1 MTDGAHAALDLA
13 TGDRVVLTM
22 TSAGGESDQR
32 RWALRCDTLQKL
44 RHPSLARLVDYG
56 IAGES
61 RRFEAWRCDGPWCG
75 SAAQSE
81 ETRARASRVFGAS
94 SLCDGSLSAASVH
107 HSRTGPVV
115 LPEATTGYSEERR
128 DAGHCD
134 LPLHDRGINTIERPA
149 VAALGELFER
159 TGGTRPHIA
168 ALWGPIGAG
177 KRTAIDDLARMAR
190 LQGFVPVAA
199 RVLSALADR
208 LRGRSLFVI
217 DDEESRLG
225 WRVLLGAALA
235 SPRPHVLLF
244 IGREDVPSVDGI
256 GLEPVSADALVGA
269 VSPRSETG
277 ADAARLR
284 RMAGQAGGWPGR
296 FARLLWRERATP
308 GFDAPHTTPSRR
320 RAELDPT
327 ARRRTSPFRVA
338 EQSAMYGVDDNLS
351 VALTTR
357 PPSGPDAAELAALAR
372 RVDLGSRLVADGRH
386 ASGERVLRQAIGGLS
401 RREDWEHAGEG
412 SLALASMLL
421 RRGRV
426 RDAQAALQSA
436 ADHWRRTGD
445 DPRLIDVAVLS
456 GVALTDLARPNE
468 AETALGAALAA
479 ARSRGDAPRV
489 ALAQTRLAR
498 VLFWQARYDEAE
510 QTLRSVDERRTSAS
524 LPIGAGSVG
533 AAIAVGTRNLD
544 LAVSRATEALVRAQQ
559 GSDPRLVADAAY
571 GAAFAHLAVGDL
583 VAVERDVA
591 SCVTTAR
598 AAHEPLLAARGRLVL
613 VEALRRS
620 GRRSA
625 ARTLLDRISRVGSAM
640 LPPIIRAR
648 CDLLRDLLPPD
659 APIQEVVGRHVAST
673 GLGALALYVP
683 FSQTARRGAAL
694 DPMVEDIV
702 DILDLCQTSED
713 DQALLTEVCRRI
725 RGRIHAVAI
734 AVAAAEGERCV
745 VVTSDGGRID
755 LAIAG
760 RVVAAGAPIAPHR
773 CDDRVES
780 AVPIR
785 YGGKIVGA
793 LVARWTIGTPHDLSR
808 AASLLTAAGAAVAPI
823 LSAALA
829 RRQRVLGPGTAEL
842 MGASA
847 AMAGVRRAV
856 ERAAAAPF
864 GVLIEG
870 ESGSGKEL
878 VARALHRS
886 GPRRDRPFSTLN
898 CAALPDDLVEAELFG
913 HARGAFTG
921 AIAERPG
928 VFEEAHGGTLLLDEI
943 GELSPRAQAKV
954 LRVIQEGELRRIGEN
969 VSRRIDVRVVAAT
982 NRDLRQEAAA
992 GRFRLDL
999 LYRLDVIR
1007 IDVPPLR
1014 ERREDIAML
1023 AEHFWREA
1031 AVRVGSRAALS
1042 AATLGALAR
1051 YDWPGNVRELQN
1063 VLASLAV
1070 RSPRRGVVPP
1080 SALGPQFG
1088 ERRFADA
1095 SRLDEA
1101 RRTFEER
1108 FVRAALVRNGG
1119 QRTRAAEELGVTRQ
1133 GLTKLLV
1140 RLGIS
1145 EAAGAV
1151 NAAEVGK
1158 RSV

>member
-1 MTDGAHAALDLA
+1 MDGAHAALDLA
-13 TGDRVVLTM
+13 TGDRVALTM
-22 TSAGGESDQR
+22 TSVGGESDQR

-44 RHPSLARLVDYG
+44 RHPSIARLVDYG

-61 RRFEAWRCDGPWCG
+61 QRFEAWRCDGPWCG

-81 ETRARASRVFGAS
+81 EVRARAFRVLGAS
-94 SLCDGSLSAASVH
+94 SLSDGSLSAASVH

-115 LPEATTGYSEERR
+115 LPEAATGYSEERR

-134 LPLHDRGINTIERPA
+134 LPLHDRGINTIQRPA

-208 LRGRSLFVI
+208 LRGRRLFVI

-244 IGREDVPSVDGI
+244 ISREEVPSVDGI
-256 GLEPVSADALVGA
+256 GLEPVSADALAGA
-269 VSPRSETG
+269 VSPGSETG
-277 ADAARLR
+277 ADLARLR

-308 GFDAPHTTPSRR
+308 CFDAPHMAPSIDRRQTPG
-320 RAELDPT
+320 
-327 ARRRTSPFRVA
+327 PFRVA
-338 EQSAMYGVDDNLS
+338 EQSVMYGVDENLS
-351 VALTTR
+351 LAPTNR
-357 PPSGPDAAELAALAR
+357 PRSGPDAAELAALAR

-386 ASGERVLRQAIGGLS
+386 APGERVLRQAIGGLS
-401 RREDWEHAGEG
+401 RREDWERAGEG

-456 GVALTDLARPNE
+456 GVALTDLARPDE
-468 AETALGAALAA
+468 AETALSAALAA

-510 QTLRSVDERRTSAS
+510 QTLRPVDQRR
-524 LPIGAGSVG
+524 PGAPPPNGADSVG

-544 LAVSRATEALVRAQQ
+544 LAVSRATEALVRARQ

-591 SCVTTAR
+591 VCVPTAR

-673 GLGALALYVP
+673 GLGALALYAP
-683 FSQTARRGAAL
+683 FSQAARRGAAL

-713 DQALLTEVCRRI
+713 EHALLTEVCRRI
-725 RGRIHAVAI
+725 RGRLHAVAI

-745 VVTSDGGRID
+745 VVASDGGRID

-760 RVVAAGAPIAPHR
+760 RVAAAGAPIAPHR

-829 RRQRVLGPGTAEL
+829 RRQRVLGPGTTEL

-856 ERAAAAPF
+856 ELAAAAPF

-928 VFEEAHGGTLLLDEI
+928 VFEDAHGGTLLMDEI

-992 GRFRLDL
+992 GRFRIDL

-1042 AATLGALAR
+1042 AATLGALTR

-1119 QRTRAAEELGVTRQ
+1119 QRARAAEDLGVTRQ
-1133 GLTKLLV
+1133 GLTKLLI

-1145 EAAGAV
+1145 DAV
-1151 NAAEVGK
+1151 EP
-1158 RSV
+1158 